1 MAREGSQGVHGH
13 GVASRAALP
22 PPPFSESQSVPEYP
36 TCSLQ
41 LLQPLVQPLMS
52 GIFSRPRGV
61 PPGQYP
67 MLPVFSGNNL
77 IHRIWSLGRL
87 EGLQQS
93 VLKVT
98 LRVAPTAFIMSFEGG
113 GGNLDDLPSL
123 LSRSKQHCRGKD
135 FQGTNRVVA

>member
-1 MAREGSQGVHGH
+1 MLPST
-13 GVASRAALP
+13 VAA
-22 PPPFSESQSVPEYP
+22 
-36 TCSLQ
+36 
-41 LLQPLVQPLMS
+41 VQPLMS

-77 IHRIWSLGRL
+77 IHKIWSLGRL
-87 EGLQQS
+87 EGLQQN

-98 LRVAPTAFIMSFEGG
+98 LRLAPTALIMSFKGEGG
-113 GGNLDDLPSL
+113 SLDDLPSL

-135 FQGTNRVVA
+135 FQGTHRVVT